1 VNYGYFFEGVF
12 IKLLNLKAMLG
23 KLNESQIEKLLKQ
36 QVTGRIA
43 CQLQGDIY
51 IVPINYVYHNGYI
64 YGHSAEGKK
73 IRIMRENP
81 NVCFEV
87 DDIHSVFR
95 WQSVI
100 INGTYEEITD
110 LEEKQQAMQGI
121 IHRIMPLITNPGG
134 HPSHGITE
142 NESDI
147 GTSVELIV
155 YRIKIREKSGRFE
168 MG

>member
-1 VNYGYFFEGVF
+1 
-12 IKLLNLKAMLG
+12 MLG
-23 KLNESQIEKLLKQ
+23 QLNESQIENLLKEQ
-36 QVTGRIA
+36 ATGRIG
-43 CQLQGDIY
+43 CQSQGEIY
-51 IVPINYVYHNGYI
+51 IVPINYVYRNGYI

-73 IRIMRENP
+73 IRMMRENP

-87 DDIHSVFR
+87 DNIQTVFR

-110 LEEKQQAMQGI
+110 IEEKQQAMQGI
-121 IHRIMPLITNPGG
+121 IHRIMPLVNSPSG

-142 NESDI
+142 NESDV

-155 YRIKIREKSGRFE
+155 YRIRIDEKSGRFE
-168 MG
+168 NG

>member
-1 VNYGYFFEGVF
+1 
-12 IKLLNLKAMLG
+12 MLG
-23 KLNESQIEKLLKQ
+23 QLNESQIENLLKE

-43 CQLQGDIY
+43 CQAQGEIY
-51 IVPINYVYHNGYI
+51 IVPVNYVYRNDYI

-73 IRIMRENP
+73 IRMMRENP

-87 DDIHSVFR
+87 DNIQTVFR

-100 INGTYEEITD
+100 VNGTYEEIID
-110 LEEKQQAMQGI
+110 IEEKQQAMQGL
-121 IHRIMPLITNPGG
+121 IHRIMPLVTSPSG

-147 GTSVELIV
+147 GTVVELIV
-155 YRIKIREKSGRFE
+155 YRIRISEKSGRFE
-168 MG
+168 NG